1 VLVIATLL
9 VTAVAATAQAPA
21 MADSRAGSATG
32 ERRVATV
39 ILPAELSIIG
49 IIDAFE
55 EAAHRLVLQTKGE
68 RVTFVLAADAVIRLG
83 SRTLTAAEL
92 AMHRGRRAKV
102 RFTQSGGRRT
112 AHWIVIASER
122 N

>member
-21 MADSRAGSATG
+21 MADSRAGSATA
-32 ERRVATV
+32 ERRVAAV